1 MHNADYTSVPI
12 PYHAQQPYSQTANH
26 NPNPNPNQNLSEP
39 IYYAPPSYASA
50 PPFSPNPTYNP
61 PPHPSADYST
71 AYHPTSS
78 SYTSF
83 PQAPDPIPA
92 APSYS
97 QPQSTYSLPQFE
109 VHGSYQPPAQTQGQ
123 TQLPF
128 YDQPALDYNSNLNPN
143 PVSPNSHYPSI
154 HPSSQLPQ
162 FTTTLHETPYDNLE
176 VNLGRSRSDL
186 GAELYGKQADS
197 GYSGYRSDSLYGKD
211 EGVYAYKGSSEP
223 YGARGTAPKSSTW
236 SGFDDF
242 GRPIGYSSSSSSG
255 KERSLNS
262 GLKVVRA
269 VPKADTQQD
278 ARSGVQKFRV
288 KLLAESG
295 GQSTMDVLCQLD
307 MYPFVVLSFGGL
319 YGTGG
324 LSLSRAPPRDSS
336 SHPCSKA
343 KISAV
348 HVHPDSP
355 PHESQTHAYRA
366 RRIYPF
372 VVDMVNFP
380 AYRGRVCV
388 VNNDRL
394 ISPIGLDGIRMLDPS
409 TGRILRIYLLDTITR
424 CEAIDSSTFAFWSKS
439 SVDIEPR
446 RIRLQSTNYTTNA
459 ILDTVTAAIVQY
471 KEMSER
477 SRPEYPKISEQP
489 PEKKKGLADFMKVIK
504 PANEEKE
511 HWVPDEAVAKCTGCG
526 TDFSAFV
533 RKHHCRNCGDIFC
546 DKCTHSRTALT
557 ADENAPVVRVCER
570 CMAEVSHRLSKA
582 KEAASRP
589 TLVQS
594 HEDLAKKLLEEMERS
609 CKVSGSKSDGSGR
622 RMKEVA
628 CPTCTVHLQVQVP
641 SSGSETIECGV
652 CQHPFL
658 VTGH

>member
-1 MHNADYTSVPI
+1 MHNTDYTSASI
-12 PYHAQQPYSQTANH
+12 PYHAQQPYSQTSNH
-26 NPNPNPNQNLSEP
+26 NSNSNPNQNLSEP

-61 PPHPSADYST
+61 PPHLSADYST

-78 SYTSF
+78 SYTSS

-97 QPQSTYSLPQFE
+97 QPQSTYSFPQFE
-109 VHGSYQPPAQTQGQ
+109 VHGPYQ

-128 YDQPALDYNSNLNPN
+128 YDQPAPDYNSNLNPN

-162 FTTTLHETPYDNLE
+162 FNTTLHETPYDNLE
-176 VNLGRSRSDL
+176 VNLGWSRSDL
-186 GAELYGKQADS
+186 GAELYVKQTD
-197 GYSGYRSDSLYGKD
+197 SGYRSDSLYGKD

-223 YGARGTAPKSSTW
+223 YGARGMAPKSSTG

-242 GRPIGYSSSSSSG
+242 GRPIGYSSSSSSSE
-255 KERSLNS
+255 KAQSANS

-278 ARSGVQKFRV
+278 ARNGVQKFRV

-295 GQSTMDVLCQLD
+295 GQSTMDVLCQ
-307 MYPFVVLSFGGL
+307 
-319 YGTGG
+319 
-324 LSLSRAPPRDSS
+324 
-336 SHPCSKA
+336 
-343 KISAV
+343 
-348 HVHPDSP
+348 
-355 PHESQTHAYRA
+355 
-366 RRIYPF
+366 
-372 VVDMVNFP
+372 
-380 AYRGRVCV
+380 
-388 VNNDRL
+388 
-394 ISPIGLDGIRMLDPS
+394 IGLDGIRMLDPN
-409 TGRILRIYLLDTITR
+409 TKRILRIYLLDTITR
-424 CEAIDSSTFAFWSKS
+424 CEAIGSSTFAFWSKS

-446 RIRLQSTNYTTNA
+446 RIILQSTSYTTNT

-477 SRPEYPKISEQP
+477 SRPSEYPKIADQP
-489 PEKKKGLADFMKVIK
+489 TEKKKGLADFMKVIK
-504 PANEEKE
+504 PANEEKD
-511 HWVPDEAVAKCTGCG
+511 HWVPDEAVAKCNGCG
-526 TDFSAFV
+526 MDFSAFV

-570 CMAEVSHRLSKA
+570 CMTEVSHRLSKA

-594 HEDLAKKLLEEMERS
+594 HEDLAKKLQEEMERS
-609 CKVSGSKSDGSGR
+609 CKVSGLNSDGSGR

-641 SSGSETIECGV
+641 SSGSETIECGI